1 MLQLLP
7 VTITEKA
14 MLEISGI
21 IENKGIPLDYGLRIG
36 VRGGGCSGV
45 SHYLGF
51 DQKGTKDDHFT
62 YHGIN
67 IYIEKKD
74 MMHLIGITV
83 DFVDNE
89 ESRGFVFI

>member
-1 MLQLLP
+1 MMQLLP

-14 MLEISGI
+14 MLEISNI
-21 IENKGIPLDYGLRIG
+21 IQTKGIPSDYGLRIG

-51 DQKGTKDDHFT
+51 DQQNPKDDHFV
-62 YHGIN
+62 YQHVN

-74 MMHLIGITV
+74 MMHLIGVTV
-83 DFVDNE
+83 DFVDTE
-89 ESRGFVFI
+89 ESRGFVFE

>member
-7 VTITEKA
+7 VNITEKA
-14 MLEISGI
+14 MLEISNI
-21 IENKGIPLDYGLRIG
+21 FQTKGIPKSYGLRIG

-51 DQKGTKDDHFT
+51 DQKSPKDDHFIFKN
-62 YHGIN
+62 IN

-83 DFVDNE
+83 DFIENE
-89 ESRGFVFI
+89 ESRGFVFE